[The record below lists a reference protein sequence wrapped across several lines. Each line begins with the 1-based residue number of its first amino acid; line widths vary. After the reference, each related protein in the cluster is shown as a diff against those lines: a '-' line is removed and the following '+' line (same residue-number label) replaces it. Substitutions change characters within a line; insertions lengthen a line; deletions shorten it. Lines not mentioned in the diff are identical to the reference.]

1 MELLSSFCVTNLYAK
16 EIKPNSSQI
25 WREVEITKFS
35 PFLRHG
41 TLGSKVLK
49 SNRPGPGVDKV
60 RRKGTDWVLE
70 NIGTRLG
77 FGLGGFGIK
86 GLFIGGCV

>member
-1 MELLSSFCVTNLYAK
+1 ML
-16 EIKPNSSQI
+16 
-25 WREVEITKFS
+25 
-35 PFLRHG
+35 
-41 TLGSKVLK
+41 
-49 SNRPGPGVDKV
+49 DKV